1 MLHAKELE
9 FVHPTSK
16 ETVQFE
22 APLPE
27 YFERIIE
34 KLEKDKL

>member
-16 ETVQFE
+16 ETVKFE

-27 YFERIIE
+27 YFENVLNMLN
-34 KLEKDKL
+34 KNL